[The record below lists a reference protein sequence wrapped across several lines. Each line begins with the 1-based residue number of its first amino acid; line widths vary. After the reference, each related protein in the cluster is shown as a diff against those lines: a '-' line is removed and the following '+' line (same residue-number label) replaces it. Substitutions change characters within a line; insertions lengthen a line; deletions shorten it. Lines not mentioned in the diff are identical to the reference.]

1 MAGIVTAGMI
11 GAGLS
16 AVGGIAQMAS
26 GIFGKKK
33 RQREIDAM
41 IAQRPKYEIPK
52 EVGEDLAM
60 RRNLV
65 NAQVDG
71 QQELVDSINTDKAN
85 ALNRVQSSSGSLEDM
100 LAVGVGAD
108 AQSQES
114 LIKANDRIGAVKA
127 QRRNDFSQSL
137 SNLSSFRDQAFK
149 LNELDPYNMKTEMT
163 MANNKASREMTFGG
177 LNQAAAGMTS
187 LQTAGNA
194 AGFEGGFFKNG

>member
-149 LNELDPYNMKTEMT
+149 LNELDLYNMKTEMT

>member
-85 ALNRVQSSSGSLEDM
+85 ALNRVQS
-100 LAVGVGAD
+100 
-108 AQSQES
+108 
-114 LIKANDRIGAVKA
+114 
-127 QRRNDFSQSL
+127 
-137 SNLSSFRDQAFK
+137 
-149 LNELDPYNMKTEMT
+149 
-163 MANNKASREMTFGG
+163 
-177 LNQAAAGMTS
+177 
-187 LQTAGNA
+187 
-194 AGFEGGFFKNG
+194 

>member
-149 LNELDPYNMKTEMT
+149 LNELDPYNMNTEMT

>member
-149 LNELDPYNMKTEMT
+149 LNELDPFNMKTEMT
-163 MANNKASREMTFGG
+163 MANNKASREMTF
-177 LNQAAAGMTS
+177 
-187 LQTAGNA
+187 
-194 AGFEGGFFKNG
+194 